1 MEEHRVEKPF
11 MGIMWLV
18 ILAAGAIQ
26 HKSIGV
32 AIDGEINGANFD
44 GVTKGWY
51 SYAFIV
57 IFVCWLSYVFDYIW
71 NWVSKKRN
79 GKANDGKKGS

>member
-1 MEEHRVEKPF
+1 MRKIFNRIADTMSFVGKLLHKFFIPF

-18 ILAAGAIQ
+18 ILAAGAMQ

-51 SYAFIV
+51 AYAFIV
-57 IFVCWLSYVFDYIW
+57 IFVCWLF
-71 NWVSKKRN
+71 N
-79 GKANDGKKGS
+79 